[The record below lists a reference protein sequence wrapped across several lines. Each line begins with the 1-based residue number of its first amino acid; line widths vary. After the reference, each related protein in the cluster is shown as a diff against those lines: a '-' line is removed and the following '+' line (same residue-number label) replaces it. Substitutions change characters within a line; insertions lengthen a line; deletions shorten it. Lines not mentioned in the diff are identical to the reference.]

1 MSTKFVSSM
10 LEMCA
15 LHTQPLARQPTHTLN
30 DADPHCLT
38 LQVTTSTDSAVV
50 VHDIVMTS
58 SSTCYEVDVIY
69 GTQLSDQAQRLYW
82 NERAGRF
89 MPRQVNEPSSKSL
102 SFPESQSYS

>member
-15 LHTQPLARQPTHTLN
+15 LHTQPLARQPTHILN
-30 DADPHCLT
+30 TVDPHCLT
-38 LQVTTSTDSAVV
+38 LQVTTSPDSAVV
-50 VHDIVMTS
+50 IHDIVMTS
-58 SSTCYEVDVIY
+58 SSTCFELDVVY

-89 MPRQVNEPSSKSL
+89 LTRPSANGSTKSL
-102 SFPESQSYS
+102 SFPESRSYS